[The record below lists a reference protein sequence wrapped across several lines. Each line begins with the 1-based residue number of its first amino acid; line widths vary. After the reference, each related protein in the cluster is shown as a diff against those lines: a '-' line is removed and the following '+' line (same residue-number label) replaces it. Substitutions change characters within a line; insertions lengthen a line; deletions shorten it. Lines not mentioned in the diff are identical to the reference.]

1 MLHRSMPSRRLNL
14 HATHRMAW
22 TMPGAAVQSRGDT
35 GVVAQV
41 TRLDPDHTPCP
52 HRLTSTAEPLLSRR
66 GRLDGQAS
74 DRRRR
79 HNAVQRWL
87 VGRALETL
95 GPVRHRTAHVLDLG
109 CGRGGDLAKWLVGH
123 PGAGTWGLTR
133 PPRPSTRP
141 GGAREMG
148 VAHQCEFVGDMA
160 RVADLGVCDRARRF
174 DVVSCM
180 FALHYCL
187 VDEHAVARDVLGP
200 AAASA
205 AAIVLAVPDF
215 DTILGSPHVGPGRS
229 RTGGNGTC
237 TIGRRWCV
245 TRWNNACADRLVA
258 GLKETDANWSLACD
272 VRFDA
277 LGS

>member
-1 MLHRSMPSRRLNL
+1 MSPQADQYGR
-14 HATHRMAW
+14 
-22 TMPGAAVQSRGDT
+22 AA
-35 GVVAQV
+35 
-41 TRLDPDHTPCP
+41 
-52 HRLTSTAEPLLSRR
+52 LLSRR
-66 GRLDGQAS
+66 GQLDGVAS

-79 HNAVQRWL
+79 HNAVKRWL

-123 PGAGTWGLTR
+123 PGRRYLGVDASAQAVDEAR
-133 PPRPSTRP
+133 RR
-141 GGAREMG
+141 AREMG
-148 VAHQCEFVGDMA
+148 VAHQCEFVVGDMA
-160 RVADLGVCDRARRF
+160 RVANLGVCDTARRF

-187 VDEHAVARDVLGP
+187 VNEHAVARDVLGP

-215 DTILGSPHVGPGRS
+215 DTILGSPHVRAG
-229 RTGGNGTC
+229 TVTHGGQRYVYHWPPLVC
-237 TIGRRWCV
+237 HSSEQRLRV
-245 TRWNNACADRLVA
+245 DRLVA

-272 VRFDA
+272 VRFDS
-277 LGS
+277 LGVLGGVPVHETHDRHYRGCVLVRTGWFDDG